1 VIQQLRQ
8 LRDGMADAV
17 GENSLQLL
25 AAGCGPVP
33 SASTLRHVRS
43 WRKLPC
49 GRPTKGRVL
58 THLGRGRS
66 KLCALRDALFDQ
78 FVGADEQRKRDFE
91 AECLGGPGV
100 DRQFEP
106 SRKLNRQFSRPS
118 ALEDAVDVACGAAIE
133 FEGSAP

>member
-1 VIQQLRQ
+1 MAGKSPLTASEEQRVALQALAVS
-8 LRDGMADAV
+8 RDRGEADRARAV
-17 GENSLQLL
+17 ERL
-25 AAGCGPVP
+25 
-33 SASTLRHVRS
+33 
-43 WRKLPC
+43 
-49 GRPTKGRVL
+49 TKGRVL

-133 FEGSAP
+133 F